1 VAHRNLAPNWDAPQ
15 RAIALLSLSL
25 RNVFFH
31 AQAVFWALF
40 ALDSLTILLDL
51 LLPAPR
57 FT

>member
-15 RAIALLSLSL
+15 RAIALLSL

-31 AQAVFWALF
+31 AQVVFWALF